1 MSDEKRTEE
10 SLGLN
15 ALVDRYQATQ
25 APPGFAERV
34 AAHVKGEKV
43 SRAPLGS
50 QWIYGASL
58 AIVAVLAVLLVPAL
72 FNKESELQIAQQ
84 ENASQIE
91 EAAPAIQTTPQPE
104 KVESMTNTETPP
116 VVSPPVA
123 ESARQNTEIAQASEE
138 VKKEI
143 LMEEKPLDDE
153 SLANVAVLSEVSDWL
168 ETDTEPAALDLDD
181 MPALS
186 DIEELFNTT

>member
-10 SLGLN
+10 SPGLK

-34 AAHVKGEKV
+34 AAHVKDEEV
-43 SRAPLGS
+43 SRAWPGS
-50 QWIYGASL
+50 QWIYGASF
-58 AIVAVLAVLLVPAL
+58 AFVAVLAVLLTPAL
-72 FNKESELQIAQQ
+72 FEKESELQIAQQ
-84 ENASQIE
+84 ENASQIK

-123 ESARQNTEIAQASEE
+123 QPSGQKTQMAQASEE

-143 LMEEKPLDDE
+143 LMEENPLDDE

-168 ETDTEPAALDLDD
+168 ETDTVPAALELDD

>member
-1 MSDEKRTEE
+1 MSDEKQTEE
-10 SLGLN
+10 SPGLK

-34 AAHVKGEKV
+34 AAHVNDEKV

-58 AIVAVLAVLLVPAL
+58 AFVAVLAVLLMPAL
-72 FNKESELQIAQQ
+72 FEKESELQIAQQ
-84 ENASQIE
+84 ENAAQIKGT
-91 EAAPAIQTTPQPE
+91 APAIQTTPQPE

-116 VVSPPVA
+116 VVSPSVA
-123 ESARQNTEIAQASEE
+123 QPARQNTQIAQVSEEEKNEIAM
-138 VKKEI
+138 
-143 LMEEKPLDDE
+143 MENPLDDE

-168 ETDTEPAALDLDD
+168 ETDTIPAALELDD

-186 DIEELFNTT
+186 EIEELFNTT

>member
-1 MSDEKRTEE
+1 MSDEKQKEE
-10 SLGLN
+10 SPGLK

-34 AAHVKGEKV
+34 AAHVKDEEV

-58 AIVAVLAVLLVPAL
+58 AFVAVLAVLLMPAL

-84 ENASQIE
+84 ENASQIK

-104 KVESMTNTETPP
+104 KVESMANTETPP

-123 ESARQNTEIAQASEE
+123 QPSGQKTQIAQASEE

-143 LMEEKPLDDE
+143 LMEENPLDDE

-168 ETDTEPAALDLDD
+168 ETDTVPAALELDD

>member
-1 MSDEKRTEE
+1 MSDEKQTEH
-10 SLGLN
+10 SPGLK

-34 AAHVKGEKV
+34 AAHVKEEKV

-58 AIVAVLAVLLVPAL
+58 AFVAVLAVLLMPAI
-72 FNKESELQIAQQ
+72 FEKESELQIAQQ
-84 ENASQIE
+84 EDASQIKQ
-91 EAAPAIQTTPQPE
+91 AAPAIQTTPQPE
-104 KVESMTNTETPP
+104 KVESMNNTETPP
-116 VVSPPVA
+116 VVSPSAAQP
-123 ESARQNTEIAQASEE
+123 ARQNTQIAQASEE
-138 VKKEI
+138 VKKEVP
-143 LMEEKPLDDE
+143 MEEKPLDDE
-153 SLANVAVLSEVSDWL
+153 NFANVAVLSEVSDWL
-168 ETDTEPAALDLDD
+168 ETDTVPATLELDD

>member
-1 MSDEKRTEE
+1 MSDEKQTEH
-10 SLGLN
+10 SPGLK

-34 AAHVKGEKV
+34 AAHVKEEKV

-58 AIVAVLAVLLVPAL
+58 AFVAVLAVLLMPAL
-72 FNKESELQIAQQ
+72 FEKESELQIAQQ
-84 ENASQIE
+84 EHASQIKQ
-91 EAAPAIQTTPQPE
+91 AAPAIQTTPQPE
-104 KVESMTNTETPP
+104 KVESMNNTETPP
-116 VVSPPVA
+116 VVSPSAAQP
-123 ESARQNTEIAQASEE
+123 ARQNTQIAQASEE
-138 VKKEI
+138 VKKEVP
-143 LMEEKPLDDE
+143 MEEKPLDDE
-153 SLANVAVLSEVSDWL
+153 SFANVAVLSEVSDWL
-168 ETDTEPAALDLDD
+168 ETDTVPATLELDD